1 MGRSTVHYADS
12 DTNNILKKLHNKLRP
27 AGTPVERV
35 EYIIELLLLRIF
47 EVKVK
52 RDPKFV
58 SLRNLFKEPNHELLF
73 SSLSGV
79 PNDLLL
85 PTLNTK
91 FFPFYSQ
98 ILAHARKVYRG
109 NLSSKVQDQLV
120 LVQEVFAN
128 SNFTNNVKSGNLKEI
143 VGLVSEIDEER
154 LLKTDLLGDAIESA
168 LSETGGTKDL
178 GFHRTPDHVRQFMV
192 GLVAPT
198 FADIIDDPACG
209 TGGFLFDSFEYV
221 MEAVGQQGHWPGPKA
236 HAELREYFKK
246 HFAARKAAMPRQEAA
261 LDFYRRGIMGIEYL
275 GRIRKMAAINFY
287 IRGLNPS
294 NIAQGDS
301 LALFDPHRDGNS
313 KSVVLANPP
322 FGAERD
328 QEAYPNVWDEFSTE
342 SETTILFVKLMFEML
357 KPGGRCAVVVS
368 EGFMSWDQNS
378 ARNLRK
384 LLLDEANLQAIISL
398 PQGVFVSK
406 GGQGPKT
413 SILLFEKGKPTK
425 SVWFYRVTND
435 GYSMGTNRKEVKGC
449 QLAEALSLYD
459 KYLRQGKTPPETPHS
474 FSIPAAWIK
483 ALDPRVK
490 ERIRS
495 ETTAEMTTKAD
506 VERQKLCDQLAAGKL
521 SQREFDE
528 KAAQLST
535 VWANRTQ
542 NEIAKR
548 IERAHE
554 YSFNLPNY
562 RTTLS
567 ESQLEEWV
575 SAVKGVDRPNGLS
588 IDARHAKLMVANLNA
603 ADTLIAHLDP
613 HNAIELDI
621 ARQYL
626 SRVSPKE
633 LDGYPRLKT
642 LAGIIESGAK
652 YPQVKLAELL
662 VPKYE
667 KVKKDDYDGS
677 VEIVEKI
684 AFGDGQVYFRD
695 ERQTGMDLYL
705 AEAGD
710 LITSKIN
717 IHQGAVALVPR
728 RLAVS
733 THYQVYGVNSP
744 DVVAEYL
751 VHVMRTPEFIN
762 QLVDLKNK
770 GIKNEQ
776 GADFLLEFQIPLP
789 RPDIQE
795 AIVVDLH
802 RRRAIIQSAEKVV
815 ANWRFEMGSIDGELT
830 PLGQAVKDTKN
841 GWSPKCNGGDTKV
854 LSISCLKAG
863 AIDLSEVK
871 YTDETRNDLDRFF
884 VRENDFF
891 YSRGNT
897 PELVALAGV
906 ATGVDEKVVFPDL
919 LTRVRFDEDNILPKY
934 AVCLFNSKI
943 GRDYFGKTP
952 QGASPTMVKVSQDY
966 MAAFK
971 VPFMGNLPRQR
982 EIVSRFEREVDLLRG
997 LQDLADK
1004 TSKEM
1009 VILLRSIW
1017 G

>member
-27 AGTPVERV
+27 AGTPVQRV
-35 EYIIELLLLRIF
+35 EYIIELLLLKIF

-52 RDPKFV
+52 RDPEFGN
-58 SLRNLFKEPNHELLF
+58 LRKLFNDQNHELLF
-73 SSLSGV
+73 SSLAGI

-85 PTLNTK
+85 PALNTK

-98 ILAHARKVYRG
+98 ILTHARKVYRG

-120 LVQEVFAN
+120 LVQEVFSN

-143 VGLVSEIDEER
+143 VSLVSEIEEER

-178 GFHRTPDHVRQFMV
+178 GLHRTPDHVRQFMV
-192 GLVAPT
+192 GLVSPSFSDT
-198 FADIIDDPACG
+198 IDDPACG

-221 MEAVGQQGHWPGPKA
+221 MEAVSQQGHWPGPKA
-236 HAELREYFKK
+236 HAELRAYFKK
-246 HFAARKAAMPRQEAA
+246 HFAARKATMPRQEVA

-275 GRIRKMAAINFY
+275 GMIRKMAAINFY

-328 QEAYPNVWDEFSTE
+328 QEAYPNVWEEFSRE

-368 EGFMSWDQNS
+368 EGLMSWDQNS
-378 ARNLRK
+378 AHNLRK

-425 SVWFYRVTND
+425 SVWFYRVTSD

-449 QLAEALSLYD
+449 QLAEALALYD
-459 KYLRQGKTPPETPHS
+459 KFLRQGKTPPETPHS

-490 ERIRS
+490 ERIRA

-506 VERQKLCDQLAAGKL
+506 AERQKLSDQLADGKL
-521 SQREFDE
+521 SQRVFDE

-535 VWANRTQ
+535 VWTNRIQ

-567 ESQLEEWV
+567 ESQLKEWAE
-575 SAVKGVDRPNGLS
+575 AVKGIDQPNGLT
-588 IDARHAKLMVANLNA
+588 IDARHAKLMA
-603 ADTLIAHLDP
+603 ADLKAAETLIAHLDP
-613 HNAIELDI
+613 YNALELDI
-621 ARQYL
+621 AKQYVTK
-626 SRVSPKE
+626 VSPDALNK
-633 LDGYPRLKT
+633 YPRLKT
-642 LAGIIESGAK
+642 LAKIIESGAK
-652 YPQVKLAELL
+652 YPRVKLAELL
-662 VPKYE
+662 TPKYD

-695 ERQTGMDLYL
+695 ERSTGMDLYL

-717 IHQGAVALVPR
+717 IHQGAVALAPR
-728 RLAVS
+728 RLAAS
-733 THYQVYGVNSP
+733 THYQVYGVNSA

-762 QLVDLKNK
+762 QLIDLKNK

-776 GADFLLEFQIPLP
+776 GAEFLLGFEIPFPLFDAQAMIAEEIRLQQQVIQGADTILDNWEP
-789 RPDIQE
+789 VIPESRDKRPLKQFITDSLYGIASKLQE
-795 AIVVDLH
+795 TGKWPVLRMNNLDARGIWRLDDLKYVDEDFSEERKLRHGDFIFNRTNSIALVGKSSVVDFDFEGTWAGYLIRLRFSEELNPWFVKYLFATRRYRRLFSAIAKPAGGQANINAEELARVPIDYYPLEEQIRMVESLTPQYQAIQGVVLLKSAAEVALSAILH
-802 RRRAIIQSAEKVV
+802 RM
-815 ANWRFEMGSIDGELT
+815 W
-830 PLGQAVKDTKN
+830 
-841 GWSPKCNGGDTKV
+841 GD
-854 LSISCLKAG
+854 L
-863 AIDLSEVK
+863 
-871 YTDETRNDLDRFF
+871 
-884 VRENDFF
+884 
-891 YSRGNT
+891 
-897 PELVALAGV
+897 
-906 ATGVDEKVVFPDL
+906 
-919 LTRVRFDEDNILPKY
+919 
-934 AVCLFNSKI
+934 
-943 GRDYFGKTP
+943 
-952 QGASPTMVKVSQDY
+952 
-966 MAAFK
+966 
-971 VPFMGNLPRQR
+971 
-982 EIVSRFEREVDLLRG
+982 
-997 LQDLADK
+997 
-1004 TSKEM
+1004 
-1009 VILLRSIW
+1009 
-1017 G
+1017 